1 MKRYQLLLVI
11 LFHALLS
18 TKHPSPSVLLPPMQR
33 KEKGCTV
40 AQIKS
45 IEPKTSFDLEKRSK
59 DGCSFRLPEGK
70 HQTVYLLL
78 FDVSLTFWMKKKWN
92 FYYTLSL
99 EIFSLHLKIP
109 S

>member
-33 KEKGCTV
+33 KKKGCTV

-78 FDVSLTFWMKKKWN
+78 FDVSLTFWMKKKME
-92 FYYTLSL
+92 FL
-99 EIFSLHLKIP
+99 LHFVAGDLLLA

>member
-45 IEPKTSFDLEKRSK
+45 IEPKTSFDFEKRSK

-78 FDVSLTFWMKKKWN
+78 FDVSLTFWMKKKN
-92 FYYTLSL
+92 GIFTTLCRWGS
-99 EIFSLHLKIP
+99 SP
-109 S
+109 